1 MSGWMNG
8 QKENEEGQMDGWKG
22 RRMEGRKDRW
32 TDRWADGGR
41 EGQMDGRT
49 DGQIE
54 GQMEEGKG
62 R

>member
-41 EGQMDGRT
+41 EGQMEEEWPDGW
-49 DGQIE
+49 GKE
-54 GQMEEGKG
+54 GQMDG
-62 R
+62 